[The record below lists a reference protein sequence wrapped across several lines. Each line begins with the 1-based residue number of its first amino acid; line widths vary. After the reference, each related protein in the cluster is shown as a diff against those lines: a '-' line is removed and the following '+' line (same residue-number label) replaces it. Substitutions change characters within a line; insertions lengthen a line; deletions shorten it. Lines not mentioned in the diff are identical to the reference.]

1 MTVID
6 EPVDEPVREAPRG
19 YPLTE
24 RLARYCVE
32 RSTDLPAAVSEQAKW
47 VLLDELGCVVAG
59 RGLPPGRL
67 IAEYVAALGGSE
79 QSTVVGV
86 GDLRVPE
93 ANAALANA
101 TSSHA
106 DEIDGSHVTE
116 GHPGASIVAT
126 ALAVA
131 QARQRTGK
139 ELLSAIVLGYDI
151 GTRLV
156 EAAGGRRH
164 LITTRHVHSDF
175 LHTFAC
181 AAAAGTLLGLSVDEM
196 RHAFALAAAWSP
208 ATPAVFF
215 AEREHLSKALN
226 CGIVAQAGTS
236 AAVLAASGFQGHDSA
251 FEAPDGVLDV
261 WTGGHV
267 GPEWF
272 ADLGTRAAIEDVNFK
287 FFSAGYPI
295 HAPLRAGLDL
305 LAEHGIEPVDIVRIE
320 AHLTTNSAE
329 IVDDRAMPSI
339 CLQDMLAVGLVH
351 GRLGVAEAH
360 DAALLDLPEVRRLRE
375 LISVVAAPDL
385 DAANPRGRGGR
396 LHIWTSDGTEH
407 ARLQEYPPGHCRAG
421 DTSWDA
427 LVEKFL
433 DNAGA
438 TLGRGPAEEVVAAVA
453 RLDAG
458 GDVADLVAA
467 LGAAGPR

>member
-1 MTVID
+1 MT
-6 EPVDEPVREAPRG
+6 G
-19 YPLTE
+19 LTE
-24 RLARYCVE
+24 LLARYCAE
-32 RSTDLPAAVSEQAKW
+32 RSASPPAAVCERTKW
-47 VLLDELGCVVAG
+47 VLLDELCCVLVG
-59 RGLPPGRL
+59 RGLPAGRMA
-67 IAEYVAALGGSE
+67 AEYVAGLGGSE
-79 QSTVVGV
+79 RSTVVGW

-131 QARQRTGK
+131 QAQQRTGP
-139 ELLSAIVLGYDI
+139 ELLSAIVLGYDV

-156 EAAGGRRH
+156 DAAGGRRH

-181 AAAAGTLLGLSVDEM
+181 AATAGALLGLSVDEL

-208 ATPAVFF
+208 ASPAVFF

-236 AAVLAASGFQGHDSA
+236 AALLAAHGFRGHDSA
-251 FEAPDGVLDV
+251 FEAKDGVLDV
-261 WTGGHV
+261 WMDGHLA
-267 GPEWF
+267 PEWF
-272 ADLGTRAAIEDVNFK
+272 ADLGTRYAIEDVNFK

-305 LAEHGIEPVDIVRIE
+305 LAERGIEPADIVRIE

-339 CLQDMLAVGLVH
+339 SLQAMLAVGLVH

-360 DAALLDLPEVRRLRE
+360 DDALLDMPEVRRLRE
-375 LISVVAAPDL
+375 VITVVAAPDL

-396 LHIWTSDGTEH
+396 LHLWTRDGTEH

-421 DTSWDA
+421 DTSWAA
-427 LVEKFL
+427 LAEKFL
-433 DNAGA
+433 DNVSASAG
-438 TLGRGPAEEVVAAVA
+438 RDNAEKIVAAVA
-453 RLDAG
+453 GLDDG
-458 GDVADLVAA
+458 VDLASLVDA